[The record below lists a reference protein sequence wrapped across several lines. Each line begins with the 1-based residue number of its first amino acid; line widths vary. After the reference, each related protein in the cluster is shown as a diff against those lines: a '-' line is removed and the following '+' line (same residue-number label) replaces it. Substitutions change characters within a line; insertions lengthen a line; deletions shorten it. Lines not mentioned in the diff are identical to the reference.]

1 MIQWLAPV
9 IELLGSS
16 TFDEREAWSFPFPGN
31 ISSVPLL
38 VELGACRV
46 RCKIRL
52 HGGGDIGAA
61 QWPLSRIMWR
71 KFIDWII
78 YWSIFID
85 LWLQGTWLLIVE
97 KYRIMWWMEN
107 NTYVAAIQVNS
118 CHKSLCLFRVFP
130 EGLLQ
135 ARSIDRITIP
145 ITAYTLMGAGED
157 RW

>member
-1 MIQWLAPV
+1 MEVVTLGQHSDHWVGLCEENLL
-9 IELLGSS
+9 IEL
-16 TFDEREAWSFPFPGN
+16 
-31 ISSVPLL
+31 
-38 VELGACRV
+38 
-46 RCKIRL
+46 
-52 HGGGDIGAA
+52 
-61 QWPLSRIMWR
+61 
-71 KFIDWII
+71 
-78 YWSIFID
+78 FID

-107 NTYVAAIQVNS
+107 NTYVAAIQVNF
-118 CHKSLCLFRVFP
+118 CRKSLCLFRVFP